1 MHCHYNRLCNNRLAI
16 ANRKGVKD
24 MFNAMLNG
32 ATALGDTVA
41 AFNAAEVMKSALEST
56 QTQALDVITMAVPI
70 IATVTAASVAAKIG
84 FRWLKKL
91 GNS

>member
-1 MHCHYNRLCNNRLAI
+1 MLNSL
-16 ANRKGVKD
+16 
-24 MFNAMLNG
+24 LNG
-32 ATALGDTVA
+32 AIALGSGAGTT
-41 AFNAAEVMKSALEST
+41 FNASEVMKSALEST

-70 IATVTAASVAAKIG
+70 IATVTAAGVAAKIG